1 MSFACGRRCFARVSR
16 FGRICPRTKTG
27 YSHAPVVEKARG
39 LLGSRANPKLPGYR
53 TSRHRLPGSIDAIP
67 FQHPQVVTAS
77 SLWIAFTQGVS
88 ATSVEPAKDLRVDPA
103 LCLAAASRV
112 TTTRRS
118 RLRRADRQRKDRKGR
133 PYQAL
138 IARGAA
144 YERKDMIDRTIAD
157 MTACCARSSLA
168 DIHNARGELWRKK
181 GDLPKAVADFAAA
194 IKLNPDH
201 VAARANHRSMALELE
216 RLGALKAVAGKPS
229 FNCATARRKVEKA
242 ICANPELADLDR
254 EVEGSY
260 IRAAAEK
267 MTPQQARKL
276 RREQAEYISRR
287 NAEYGRSGYD
297 LKKAMRDRL
306 KQINGIDGY

>member
-1 MSFACGRRCFARVSR
+1 MR
-16 FGRICPRTKTG
+16 FYPHIRNLVAA
-27 YSHAPVVEKARG
+27 S
-39 LLGSRANPKLPGYR
+39 LL
-53 TSRHRLPGSIDAIP
+53 
-67 FQHPQVVTAS
+67 
-77 SLWIAFTQGVS
+77 SLTYAHGAS
-88 ATSVEPAKDLRVDPA
+88 ATGAEPAKDLRVDPA
-103 LCLAAASRV
+103 LCLAAALARDDDKTV
-112 TTTRRS
+112 AACGALIDNAKTEK
-118 RLRRADRQRKDRKGR
+118 ADRIK
-133 PYQAL
+133 AL

-157 MTACCARSSLA
+157 YDGVLRLDPSLA

-254 EVEGSY
+254 EVQGSY
-260 IRAAAEK
+260 VRAAAEK
-267 MTPQQARKL
+267 ITSQQARKL
-276 RREQAEYISRR
+276 RREQEEYIARR
-287 NAEYGRSGYD
+287 NVEYGRPGYD

-306 KQINGIDGY
+306 QQINGIDGY

>member
-1 MSFACGRRCFARVSR
+1 MRFYSDIRRLVA
-16 FGRICPRTKTG
+16 
-27 YSHAPVVEKARG
+27 
-39 LLGSRANPKLPGYR
+39 
-53 TSRHRLPGSIDAIP
+53 
-67 FQHPQVVTAS
+67 AS
-77 SLWIAFTQGVS
+77 LLWIAFAQGVS

-103 LCLAAASRV
+103 LCLAAALARDDDKTV
-112 TTTRRS
+112 AACGALIDNAKTEK
-118 RLRRADRQRKDRKGR
+118 ADRIK
-133 PYQAL
+133 AL

-144 YERKDMIDRTIAD
+144 YERKDMADRAIAD
-157 MTACCARSSLA
+157 YDGVLRLDPSLA
-168 DIHNARGELWRKK
+168 DIHNTRGELWRKK

-254 EVEGSY
+254 EVQGSY
-260 IRAAAEK
+260 VRAAAEK

-276 RREQAEYISRR
+276 RREQDGIYLPPQCGIRPARL
-287 NAEYGRSGYD
+287 RSEKGD
-297 LKKAMRDRL
+297 ARPPATDQRDRWIL
-306 KQINGIDGY
+306 GYNMNSPRPSTTSRFVASVRLRAFSVPRRITSST